1 MTNKEL
7 KRLSRSE
14 LLELLLIQ
22 TRETE
27 RLARKLEAAEAMLAD
42 RQLKLDKAGDI
53 AHAVL
58 EINGVMEAAQEAAR
72 QYLDNVK
79 RMDQEASQRA
89 EKLMSSARQEIDR
102 AWKEIEQAR
111 QDIER
116 SRKELEVSRQSCEQ
130 ARRSAAARKEAA
142 KASAKGASEQDLISE
157 IYTLLDRNM
166 DS

>member
-1 MTNKEL
+1 MTDKEL

-27 RLARKLEAAEAMLAD
+27 RLTKKLEAAEAMLAD

-79 RMDQEASQRA
+79 RMDAEASQRA
-89 EKLMSSARQEIDR
+89 EQLLNNARAENDR
-102 AWKEIEQAR
+102 SWKEIEQAR
-111 QDIER
+111 REIEA
-116 SRKELEVSRQSCEQ
+116 SRKELETSRQAFET
-130 ARRSAAARKEAA
+130 RRNAAARKGTS
-142 KASAKGASEQDLISE
+142 KASAAGSEQDLIRE
-157 IYTLLDRNM
+157 IYTLLDGSK